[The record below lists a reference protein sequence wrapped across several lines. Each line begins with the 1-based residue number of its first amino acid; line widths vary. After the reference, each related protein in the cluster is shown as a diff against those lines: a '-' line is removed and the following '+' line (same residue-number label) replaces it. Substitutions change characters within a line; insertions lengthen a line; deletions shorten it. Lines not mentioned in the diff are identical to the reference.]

1 MTCVEI
7 YTDGSYNLTTKVVG
21 YAFIVVSD
29 GKVVYTHSEKL
40 INSESAVHWNV
51 AGELLAVLKALEYCK
66 QNSIDCVVINYDYE
80 GIEKWI
86 TGEWKAKKDFTKK
99 YVEEV
104 RKYLKNLNVQ
114 FRKVKAHS
122 TDKYNNLVDSLARKA
137 VGG

>member
-1 MTCVEI
+1 MSCVEI
-7 YTDGSYNLTTKVVG
+7 YTDGSYNPATKVVG

-29 GKVVYTHSEKL
+29 VKVLYTYSERF
-40 INSESAVHWNV
+40 INSEPAVHWNV

-86 TGEWKAKKDFTKK
+86 TKEWKAKKDFTKK

-104 RKYLKNLNVQ
+104 EKYFKDIKILFK
-114 FRKVKAHS
+114 KVKAHS
-122 TDKYNNLVDSLARKA
+122 TNKYNNLVDSLARKA
-137 VGG
+137 VQE